1 MAYFSSV
8 TKSNPSRVTKSNF
21 WLVPSSISLFQ
32 RLSLRSVKGIAV
44 GLLLSSCLGFLLLWQ
59 PAYYQLCSLQKEKI
73 YWQQVLRTGV
83 TNTKTDSKAAAMPTI
98 DQLPDI
104 IEQCRGAFVKE
115 GVDVV
120 SFNVERFGERRES
133 GKGASLDYGL
143 VRLHLRGNWE
153 GIVTSLKALEET
165 QEGNIHLQEVVLD
178 TEGGEALLQ
187 IYFCTGE

>member
-8 TKSNPSRVTKSNF
+8 TKSKPLLAPSAI
-21 WLVPSSISLFQ
+21 PLFQ

-44 GLLLSSCLGFLLLWQ
+44 GFLLATSLAFLLLWQ
-59 PAYYQLCSLQKEKI
+59 PAYHQLRSLQKEQTH
-73 YWQQVLRTGV
+73 WQQVLSTGV
-83 TNTKTDSKAAAMPTI
+83 TNTNTKKDTKTDTKVAAIPTM

-115 GVDVV
+115 GVLVF
-120 SFNVERFGERRES
+120 SLNVERFGERREI
-133 GKGASLDYGL
+133 GKGASLDYSL
-143 VRLHLRGNWE
+143 VRLHLRGSWE

-178 TEGGEALLQ
+178 AGGGEALLQ
-187 IYFCTGE
+187 IYFSTGE

>member
-1 MAYFSSV
+1 MAYSSSEINV
-8 TKSNPSRVTKSNF
+8 KRLVAPSAI
-21 WLVPSSISLFQ
+21 LLFQ
-32 RLSLRSVKGIAV
+32 RLSLRSVKGITV
-44 GLLLSSCLGFLLLWQ
+44 GFLLCTVLGFLLLWQ
-59 PAYYQLCSLQKEKI
+59 PAYLQLRSLQNERT
-73 YWQQVLRTGV
+73 YWKQVLSTGV
-83 TNTKTDSKAAAMPTI
+83 TNTKTDAKAATMPTM

-115 GVDVV
+115 GVDVA
-120 SFNVERFGERRES
+120 SLNVERFGERRET
-133 GKGASLDYGL
+133 GNGASLDYGL

-178 TEGGEALLQ
+178 AEGGEALLQ

>member
-1 MAYFSSV
+1 MPYSSSEINV
-8 TKSNPSRVTKSNF
+8 KRLTE
-21 WLVPSSISLFQ
+21 PSSSPLLQ
-32 RLSLRSVKGIAV
+32 RLSLRSVKGITV
-44 GLLLSSCLGFLLLWQ
+44 GIFLCTVLGFVLLWQ
-59 PAYYQLCSLQKEKI
+59 PTYLQLRSLQKEKI
-73 YWQQVLRTGV
+73 YWQHVLRTGV
-83 TNTKTDSKAAAMPTI
+83 TNTKTDTKAAAIPTM

-120 SFNVERFGERRES
+120 NLNVERFGERRET
-133 GKGASLDYGL
+133 GNGASLDYGL

-178 TEGGEALLQ
+178 AEGGEALLK

>member
-1 MAYFSSV
+1 MAYFFSV
-8 TKSNPSRVTKSNF
+8 TKSSP
-21 WLVPSSISLFQ
+21 LLAPSSIPLFQ

-44 GLLLSSCLGFLLLWQ
+44 GFLLSTSLEFLLLWQ
-59 PAYYQLCSLQKEKI
+59 PAYYQLRSLQNEKTH
-73 YWQQVLRTGV
+73 WQHVLRTGV
-83 TNTKTDSKAAAMPTI
+83 TNTKTDTKTATIPTM

-120 SFNVERFGERRES
+120 ALNVERFGERRET
-133 GKGASLDYGL
+133 GNGASLDYGL

-178 TEGGEALLQ
+178 AEGGEALLQ
-187 IYFCTGE
+187 IYFSMGE

>member
-8 TKSNPSRVTKSNF
+8 PKSNP
-21 WLVPSSISLFQ
+21 LLAPSAIPLFQ
-32 RLSLRSVKGIAV
+32 RLSLRSLKRITV
-44 GLLLSSCLGFLLLWQ
+44 GFLLCTVLGFLLLWQ
-59 PAYYQLCSLQKEKI
+59 PAYLQLRSLQNEKT

-83 TNTKTDSKAAAMPTI
+83 TNTKTDTKAATMPTM

-115 GVDVV
+115 GVDVA
-120 SFNVERFGERRES
+120 SLNVERFGERREN
-133 GKGASLDYGL
+133 GNGASLDYGL

-178 TEGGEALLQ
+178 AEGGETLLQ
-187 IYFCTGE
+187 IYFSMGE